1 MSRKPIIFSFLEE
14 FFLRMYRVAVL
25 SLRGGPMPPIPNLPV
40 IYNHRIRLLLATELG
55 QLYHTLVKRL
65 IQIPGQTCVNRFLW
79 SLQIFSRRHQFK
91 YSSDSRVTNVSGH
104 TTSVCSIDFHAT
116 APFMLTGSFDAA
128 KLWLLNY
135 QNGLTPTCI
144 ATWQGNDAS
153 HFKGIAFHPRQ
164 NLMVTNTPQSIPVL
178 LHFSYDDT
186 SGCTLTCLAWL
197 QGHTR
202 TVLSVDF
209 HKRLPFFATGSL
221 DTNVILWELLPS
233 SPKPNVKRVC
243 SFSHGSEVFCVAFH
257 PFLPLIATSGRDN
270 FVRLWRLPSETSQ
283 LSLLTTLYG
292 HSGWIYSVMFHPT
305 APFLVTG
312 SQDHTIKLWR
322 ISDDFT
328 VSCLET
334 LHEHTDTVN
343 SVRFHPTGRFIVSTG
358 MDRTVQFWRLSPN
371 FSSATRVANLK
382 IDDVANCAA
391 FDPRTNILVTGTKED
406 KVKLLN

>member
-1 MSRKPIIFSFLEE
+1 MSRKSIIFSFLEE

-25 SLRGGPMPPIPNLPV
+25 SLRGNPIPPNPNLPV

-55 QLYHTLVKRL
+55 QLYNTLVKRL

-79 SLQIFSRRHQFK
+79 SLWIFSRRHQFK

-128 KLWLLNY
+128 KLWLLDY

-153 HFKGIAFHPRQ
+153 HFKGMAFHPRE

-178 LHFSYDDT
+178 WGFSYDDT
-186 SGCTLTCLAWL
+186 NGCSLTRLAWL

-209 HKRLPFFATGSL
+209 HKQLPFLATGSL
-221 DTNVILWELLPS
+221 DSFVILWELLPE
-233 SPKPNVKRVC
+233 KPYVKRVC
-243 SFSHGSEVFCVAFH
+243 SFSHGSQIFCVAFH
-257 PFLPLIATSGRDN
+257 PFLPLIATSGRDDI
-270 FVRLWRLPSETSQ
+270 VRLWQLPSERSQ
-283 LSLLTTLYG
+283 LSLLATLYG

-312 SQDHTIKLWR
+312 SQDHTIKLWM
-322 ISDDFT
+322 ILDDLRA
-328 VSCLET
+328 SCLET
-334 LHEHTDTVN
+334 LHGHTDTVN

-358 MDRTVQFWRLSPN
+358 MDSTVQVWRLSPN
-371 FSSATRVANLK
+371 FSSATRVANLE
-382 IDDVANCAA
+382 IGDVANCAT
-391 FDPRTNILVTGTKED
+391 FDPTTNILVTGTKQN